1 MLSSFDLGRLAA
13 GEMVKEA
20 IKSPARSANA
30 RTAMQKLD
38 AANARLPQ
46 NKPWRKA
53 QAAKAQAPAAVV
65 PPAAPPAV
73 PPAAALGGAAAAGAA
88 PATFGAALSGSW
100 KSSPLRALIY
110 KHPMLASVLGIAGA
124 GAAGLGAWNT
134 LRTGSPL
141 SHGADQYGLMD
152 DPNISKMR
160 EAYMR
165 GPEGQ
170 FGGLDPASGRW
181 MQNALGAAGLRH
193 RQVSNMFKA
202 QREAFQD

>member
-1 MLSSFDLGRLAA
+1 MLSAFEFGKLAA
-13 GEMVKEA
+13 SFG
-20 IKSPARSANA
+20 
-30 RTAMQKLD
+30 MQKQGF
-38 AANARLPQ
+38 PQ
-46 NKPWRKA
+46 IGDTMTAGNPTGGGFEGA
-53 QAAKAQAPAAVV
+53 YN
-65 PPAAPPAV
+65 PPPPNAPPGASGAV
-73 PPAAALGGAAAAGAA
+73 DAVAGAAAGGRKSMY
-88 PATFGAALSGSW
+88 PPRTFGKSLSKAWRGN
-100 KSSPLRALIY
+100 PLRGLMH
-110 KHPMLASVLGIAGA
+110 KHPFIALAL
-124 GAAGLGAWNT
+124 GLGGGLGVWNM